1 MVEDLENRLEVQE
14 DMVSKLE
21 EAELIHAKELEA
33 INVKL
38 FEEQKKNEFVMLEMD
53 NMQLRLSRAEE
64 VEKHLEEMK
73 AEEAKVEE
81 QGKVIERL
89 EETIADLKLE
99 VNQKSEALR
108 ELSNLEEKLMGAERL
123 ASQSQAVSE

>member
-1 MVEDLENRLEVQE
+1 MGSR
-14 DMVSKLE
+14 LE
-21 EAELIHAKELEA
+21 EAELTHAKELEA

-38 FEEQKKNEFVMLEMD
+38 FEEQKKNESVMLEMD

-81 QGKVIERL
+81 QGNMVDTACDKEGKAGLGMAAPGVPAGISITGGGGRVQSP
-89 EETIADLKLE
+89 E
-99 VNQKSEALR
+99 VWFVC
-108 ELSNLEEKLMGAERL
+108 MGE
-123 ASQSQAVSE
+123 

>member
-1 MVEDLENRLEVQE
+1 MKLEKLLGAAGEASDEGAALGSR
-14 DMVSKLE
+14 LE

-38 FEEQKKNEFVMLEMD
+38 FEEQKKNESVMLEMD
-53 NMQLRLSRAEE
+53 NMQSRLSRAEE

-89 EETIADLKLE
+89 EETIADL
-99 VNQKSEALR
+99 SWR
-108 ELSNLEEKLMGAERL
+108 
-123 ASQSQAVSE
+123 

>member
-1 MVEDLENRLEVQE
+1 MGSRLEEV
-14 DMVSKLE
+14 
-21 EAELIHAKELEA
+21 ELIHAKELEA

-38 FEEQKKNEFVMLEMD
+38 FEEQKKNESVMLEMD
-53 NMQLRLSRAEE
+53 NMQSRLSRAEE

-89 EETIADLKLE
+89 EETIADL
-99 VNQKSEALR
+99 SWR
-108 ELSNLEEKLMGAERL
+108 
-123 ASQSQAVSE
+123 